1 MSARDWL
8 LFFVSVVVAGGI
20 GSVIYFGGLG
30 RWVRGFRAPSWLR
43 GLAWIEGLLV
53 FLLLACVVKRDAV
66 QDLMP
71 ALVAYGI
78 LIVAG
83 IVVYVAFMAASANTI
98 EH

>member
-8 LFFVSVVVAGGI
+8 MFFVAVVVAGGI
-20 GSVIYFGGLG
+20 GSLIYFGGLG

-53 FLLLACVVKRDAV
+53 FLLLACVVKPDAV

-71 ALVAYGI
+71 TFVAYGI

-83 IVVYVAFMAASANTI
+83 IVVYVAILAASANTI